1 MTLSNEDKQWNKIIH
16 TINKIQE
23 QKFMKE
29 PVKDSDFLAEIVIN
43 TSIQT

>member
-1 MTLSNEDKQWNKIIH
+1 
-16 TINKIQE
+16 
-23 QKFMKE
+23 MKE